1 MEFLANVVPL
11 VYKWRDKF
19 VFCSAG
25 ASSIMAA
32 NTANKSAQ
40 SYKAMCLYQNSR
52 YRRLS
57 DNRSSIRV
65 GSAWARCGE
74 QLTIGHGP
82 LEHRRLIDSYVIVV
96 HGLRRFIRC
105 FCFGLPEN
113 VLLFFYLYYEEN
125 VDEIRER
132 VYLK

>member
-1 MEFLANVVPL
+1 
-11 VYKWRDKF
+11 KF
-19 VFCSAG
+19 VFCVAG

-32 NTANKSAQ
+32 NTGDKSAQ

-82 LEHRRLIDSYVIVV
+82 LEHRRLIDSYVIVER
-96 HGLRRFIRC
+96 GLLRFIRC
-105 FCFGLPEN
+105 FCLALPEN
-113 VLLFFYLYYEEN
+113 ARLLSRFLIYIMDLSGKC
-125 VDEIRER
+125 R
-132 VYLK
+132 